1 MTEGAGTRPAQWAMN
16 TADQQHRPPQGWKTG
31 EWEARLARLHE
42 TLRIAPGDIETRGLL
57 AALLEEIGE
66 AEGALYQWRR
76 LHAYDPNNLQAWEG
90 IARCLKNQTDRAET
104 QPDTVPRAPARGVRP
119 DAGR

>member
-1 MTEGAGTRPAQWAMN
+1 MAMN
-16 TADQQHRPPQGWKTG
+16 AADQQHMPPQDWKAG
-31 EWEARLARLHE
+31 EWEARLARLHD
-42 TLRIAPGDIETRGLL
+42 TLRIAPADIETRGLL

-76 LHAYDPNNLQAWEG
+76 LHAYDPNNLEAWEG
-90 IARCLKNQTDRAET
+90 IARCLKSRTDRAGT
-104 QPDTVPRAPARGVRP
+104 RPDKATRPPVTGVRP

>member
-1 MTEGAGTRPAQWAMN
+1 MTEEAGITPASRMAMN
-16 TADQQHRPPQGWKTG
+16 AADHNHMPPQGRDAG
-31 EWEARLARLHE
+31 GWEARLARLHE

-90 IARCLKNQTDRAET
+90 IARCLKSQTDQAATKPGAATR
-104 QPDTVPRAPARGVRP
+104 R
-119 DAGR
+119 